1 MVVEVRSEKGDERAF
16 RRCPEKNML
25 HIRILDSQR
34 DNKQL
39 TDSWGAI
46 SSNTGMRAE
55 APLDILTGDGE
66 DRPISNVHN
75 PRSEREEGSEGGQAY
90 SLMETDLQKS
100 TDSQF
105 YIP

>member
-1 MVVEVRSEKGDERAF
+1 
-16 RRCPEKNML
+16 
-25 HIRILDSQR
+25 
-34 DNKQL
+34 
-39 TDSWGAI
+39 
-46 SSNTGMRAE
+46 MRAE

-66 DRPISNVHN
+66 DHRISNVHC
-75 PRSEREEGSEGGQAY
+75 PRSKREEGLEGGQAY

>member
-1 MVVEVRSEKGDERAF
+1 
-16 RRCPEKNML
+16 
-25 HIRILDSQR
+25 
-34 DNKQL
+34 
-39 TDSWGAI
+39 
-46 SSNTGMRAE
+46 MRAE

-66 DRPISNVHN
+66 DRRISNVHS
-75 PRSEREEGSEGGQAY
+75 PRSEREEGLEGGQAY